1 MFLLFQLQFTLPS
14 EFTFQFR
21 ALLPEFSEDDQ
32 NPHMP
37 AARFFSQYELPYTTA
52 ACRQPF
58 FN

>member
-37 AARFFSQYELPYTTA
+37 AARFFTLYELPYTTA